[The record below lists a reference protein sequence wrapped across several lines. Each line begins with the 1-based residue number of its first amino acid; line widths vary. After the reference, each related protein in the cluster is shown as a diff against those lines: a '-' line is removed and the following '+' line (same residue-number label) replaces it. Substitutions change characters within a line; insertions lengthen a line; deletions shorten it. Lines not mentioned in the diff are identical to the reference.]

1 MLAKWSSGPIA
12 AIAYAI
18 QNYYNSTGDK
28 TCVDII
34 ADQPDFATSP
44 GWNYLAC
51 TEAYM
56 PMAQRGIW
64 WPNTS
69 PDLSAD
75 NASCVQAFGIPLRPS
90 WSFVHWGGYSS
101 FSSGRSVFLLFFFLK
116 CVIFVFLLS
125 VTSSFR
131 MVSLIRGAL

>member
-1 MLAKWSSGPIA
+1 
-12 AIAYAI
+12 
-18 QNYYNSTGDK
+18 
-28 TCVDII
+28 
-34 ADQPDFATSP
+34 
-44 GWNYLAC
+44 
-51 TEAYM
+51 M